1 MATWC
6 EELTHWK
13 RPWCWDRL
21 KAGGKGGDTGWDGW
35 MGSPTWWTWIW
46 VSSGSWWW
54 TGKPGVLQSMESK
67 SWTRLRDRTELNS
80 TNPEKSNNGVKLSKY
95 NRMLEYLTSQ
105 PINKINKSLFLFLC
119 KVLPDSLWPHGLQHA
134 SLPCPSP
141 TPGACSNSCPL
152 SQWCYLI
159 ISSSAALFSFCPQ
172 PFPASRSFP
181 MSQFFTSGGHRV
193 LSLQLQNQSFQWI
206 FRVYFLEG

>member
-1 MATWC
+1 MLGFRVWQQINVKESC
-6 EELTHWK
+6 E
-13 RPWCWDRL
+13 RVRL
-21 KAGGKGGDTGWDGW
+21 ISLKQWQPHNQHPSTTAPQKPASWYLAVQTQVTSSTG
-35 MGSPTWWTWIW
+35 T
-46 VSSGSWWW
+46 SSF
-54 TGKPGVLQSMESK
+54 L
-67 SWTRLRDRTELNS
+67 
-80 TNPEKSNNGVKLSKY
+80 
-95 NRMLEYLTSQ
+95 
-105 PINKINKSLFLFLC
+105 NKSLFLFLC
-119 KVLPDSLWPHGLQHA
+119 KVLPNSLWPHGLQHA

-206 FRVYFLEG
+206 FRVYFLEGWHIYIFTRWLSGRESTHQCRRCRFNSCIRKIPWRRK

>member
-1 MATWC
+1 MLGFRVWQQIDVKESC
-6 EELTHWK
+6 E
-13 RPWCWDRL
+13 RVRL
-21 KAGGKGGDTGWDGW
+21 ISLKQWQPHNQHPSTTAPQKPASWYLAVQTQVTSSTG
-35 MGSPTWWTWIW
+35 T
-46 VSSGSWWW
+46 SSF
-54 TGKPGVLQSMESK
+54 L
-67 SWTRLRDRTELNS
+67 
-80 TNPEKSNNGVKLSKY
+80 
-95 NRMLEYLTSQ
+95 
-105 PINKINKSLFLFLC
+105 NKSLFLFLC

-206 FRVYFLEG
+206 FRVYFLEGWHIYIYQVAQW